1 LSIHNAQIDKAARAR
16 ITQRGAREV
25 AWHMEETFSFTIVG
39 INQQPCLRKWT
50 KLRILV
56 IFCVFYT
63 AKETLR
69 RRLI

>member
-1 LSIHNAQIDKAARAR
+1 
-16 ITQRGAREV
+16 
-25 AWHMEETFSFTIVG
+25 MEETFSFTIVG